1 MRHACMIPPS
11 DANNTKPRNRAMDI
25 TTQVNAIARHLGI
38 NLKGNQELA
47 EQKTK
52 EWISKGWLVLR
63 SGMSPYVNWPK
74 VG

>member
-1 MRHACMIPPS
+1 
-11 DANNTKPRNRAMDI
+11 MDI
-25 TTQVNAIARHLGI
+25 TTQVNAIARHIGI

-47 EQKTK
+47 EKMTK
-52 EWISKGWLVLR
+52 EWIQKGWLVLR